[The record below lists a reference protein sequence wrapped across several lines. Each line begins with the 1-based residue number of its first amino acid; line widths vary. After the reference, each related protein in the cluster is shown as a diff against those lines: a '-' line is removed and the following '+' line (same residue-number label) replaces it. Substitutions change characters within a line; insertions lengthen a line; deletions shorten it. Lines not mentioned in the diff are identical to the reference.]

1 MQMIKIQISESEL
14 RAHASELR
22 EASGGA
28 PYHPWGSGN
37 MSYSYANSINDF
49 RTAIMESIEMMHQ
62 FSELADKDAARLE
75 NMGEAFVKQDRAV
88 GQAIEGMGLR

>member
-1 MQMIKIQISESEL
+1 MIKIQISESEL
-14 RAHASELR
+14 RTHASDLR
-22 EASGGA
+22 EASGGD

-37 MSYSYANSINDF
+37 MRDSYANSINDF

-75 NMGEAFVKQDRAV
+75 KMGEAFSKQDQAA